1 MPNLAGMRRLISG
14 AATFALTFLTVAG
27 CGGVNIDVSGFKA
40 PHDHATFIFNGEQT
54 TIAMSGS
61 VSVQIDG
68 VPELSYSGP
77 VGCAGHYF
85 VDDESDLYFRYT
97 AHKAYLLRYDQL
109 YTFIGPPQKGG
120 QDIIWN
126 HTFGPDKITVL
137 ANCPLPSGA

>member
-1 MPNLAGMRRLISG
+1 MRRLISG
-14 AATFALTFLTVAG
+14 AATAALTLAVAG
-27 CGGVNIDVSGFKA
+27 CGGVDIDVSGFET
-40 PHDHATFIFNGEQT
+40 PHDHATFIVNGEQT

-68 VPELSYSGP
+68 VPELTYSGP

-97 AHKAYLLRYDQL
+97 ARRAYLLRYDQL
-109 YTFIGPPQKGG
+109 YTFRGPPRQGG
-120 QDIIWN
+120 KDIVWN
-126 HTFGPDKITVL
+126 QAFGPDKITIL